1 MMSSIRFSI
10 AGTAFFRA
18 SPDRSRRSCPGT
30 EADIAVQKMALA
42 AAPMSAAA
50 LEQLYGG
57 RTWRWNDGGGCFS
70 LKSIASR
77 R

>member
-10 AGTAFFRA
+10 AGAAFSVLLLTGA
-18 SPDRSRRSCPGT
+18 AGAAPGT

-57 RTWRWNDGGGCFS
+57 LATRQSGRPT
-70 LKSIASR
+70 SR
-77 R
+77 GHG